1 MYNDIVQVLRKQLEV
16 WKCLD
21 CKMHRDVKAEDS
33 ASVQRRSIIKSLQLV
48 C

>member
-21 CKMHRDVKAEDS
+21 CKMHHGVKAEDS